1 MLNFT
6 RSWVEGRLDGLWEE
20 MCGIRRTFPDR
31 MAPGAPIPVV
41 QPTTPDLT
49 YARRWIPFSELT
61 AARLIQ
67 HVMEDR
73 ITHLG
78 DSTRRGWHFFNE
90 VYHQEL
96 DFANVGDMI
105 VEAFA
110 DQMVRAMDQV
120 SAMIEA
126 QAQAN
131 ATPQKNVA
139 AWRKELRGTFS
150 AHYAFQQRLHSSA
163 GVSGLRER
171 YQSQC
176 SKPDTYFDNDRR
188 WLVCGNGV
196 IDLDGFRKNPV
207 VRENFR
213 PHSPQYAVKR
223 AVACDFNP
231 EAKAPN
237 WEHFLETSIPDE
249 EVRAFL
255 QRLVGAAFLAES
267 KVKAIPN
274 LQGPRDCGKT
284 IFVTTLERLAG
295 GYGIQPSPDSLMQH
309 PGGGTNFEQDTLRGA
324 RFVGISEPSAT
335 KRLDDTFCKQ
345 VTGGDEVRT
354 RGLHKSSTPWLP
366 QCVIFIASNH
376 PVNFFTTDQAFV
388 DRVCLIEFPHQFF
401 DEDELPEGDWHIKDY
416 ELEDKLALEYEG
428 IFLWVIKGM
437 WEYLVRGIGKPD
449 SVKMAGERFVTE
461 SSTALSW
468 IEEKVEEGLL
478 TMVPDIH
485 SISLTNYVTLKKLYS
500 AYANEMK
507 EVHEKPV
514 GKHRFAREV
523 SNKFPNKKSGTARL
537 LGLVGRGEWD
547 HFNNQNKPMWGDIE
561 L

>member
-1 MLNFT
+1 MITFR
-6 RSWVEGRLDGLWEE
+6 RSWVEQKLDGLWEE
-20 MCGIRRTFPDR
+20 MSGVRRTFPR
-31 MAPGAPIPVV
+31 RFAPDWDGRKPD
-41 QPTTPDLT
+41 PTSPDLT
-49 YARRWIPFSELT
+49 YAREWIPFSELK

-73 ITHLG
+73 VTHLG
-78 DSTRRGWHFFNE
+78 DSQRRGWHFFNE
-90 VYHQEL
+90 VYHEEL
-96 DFANVGDMI
+96 DLSNVGDMI

-110 DQMVRAMDQV
+110 DQMVLAMDQV
-120 SAMIEA
+120 SQMIEA
-126 QAQAN
+126 QAQTAQN
-131 ATPQKNVA
+131 PADE
-139 AWRKELRGTFS
+139 RKRLKTAFRD
-150 AHYAFQQRLHSSA
+150 HYAFQQRLHSSA
-163 GVSGLRER
+163 GIAGLRER
-171 YQSQC
+171 FQSQC

-188 WLVCGNGV
+188 WLVFMNGV
-196 IDLDGFRKNPV
+196 LDLEGFRKNPV
-207 VRENFR
+207 VRENMR
-213 PHSPQYAVKR
+213 SHNPALPVKR

-231 EAKAPN
+231 DAKAPN

-295 GYGIQPSPDSLMQH
+295 GYGIQPSPDSLMQQ

-345 VTGGDEVRT
+345 ITGGDEVRT

-376 PVNFFTTDQAFV
+376 PVNFFTEDQAFV

-401 DEDELPEGDWHIKDY
+401 DPSEAAEGEIHIKDY
-416 ELEDKLALEYEG
+416 ELEEKLAREYEG

-437 WEYLVRGIGKPD
+437 WEYLVHGIGKPE
-449 SVKMAGERFVTE
+449 SVKMAGDRFVTE
-461 SSTALSW
+461 SSSSLSW
-468 IEEKVEEGLL
+468 IEEKVTEGLL
-478 TMVPDIH
+478 AVVPDVH
-485 SISLTNYVTLKKLYS
+485 SLPMTSYVTLGKLYS
-500 AYANEMK
+500 AYANEMRD
-507 EVHEKPV
+507 VNEKPV
-514 GKHRFAREV
+514 GKRRFTREV
-523 SNKFPNKKSGTARL
+523 ANKFPKDKSGQVRL
-537 LGLVGRGEWD
+537 LGLMGTGSWAYLNDENSVSGETW
-547 HFNNQNKPMWGDIE
+547 NGIPIP
-561 L
+561 